1 MGRACVLAFP
11 QGIAER
17 SKEDF
22 SRNCKAPQASACTP
36 AWAKQILQFSSL
48 HISAW
53 HWVKTATTGEKTQPW
68 DQSWPLHRMEPEWG
82 SSSFCWCLHQ
92 HIRSSPELW
101 WEILNYSSQM
111 IHSKSQSGHCFPQC
125 MAPQKGWGGK
135 DSGSDQLWGTKR
147 TCTQG
152 HVWVEPRE
160 TTTGTYV
167 LERAQTSVNDKKE
180 LRACMY
186 HPCFTSG
193 ARVLVLEKG
202 KIYF

>member
-152 HVWVEPRE
+152 HVWVEQGKPLQVPMYWR
-160 TTTGTYV
+160 
-167 LERAQTSVNDKKE
+167 E
-180 LRACMY
+180 LRLLSMTKKSWEPACTTLAS
-186 HPCFTSG
+186 HLGQGSWC
-193 ARVLVLEKG
+193 
-202 KIYF
+202 